1 MAAESPSPEG
11 AEPVDGESAA
21 LAPDDGGQDDGQDD
35 LKRKFREALA
45 RKRGQQADAVDGA
58 ANSDRSKIH
67 GAHGPAASQRSFR
80 RKSGG

>member
-1 MAAESPSPEG
+1 MAAESPLPE
-11 AEPVDGESAA
+11 EPVDDESRS
-21 LAPDDGGQDDGQDD
+21 LSPDDDAQDD

-45 RKRGQQADAVDGA
+45 RKRGMQADAA
-58 ANSDRSKIH
+58 LTASTNTSKVH